1 MNEAPLISS
10 PHLHQGTSVGGVMRT
25 VILALV
31 PGILLSIWVYGW
43 GVLIHCML
51 AVLFALGIEAA
62 ILKLREQPLLLFLY
76 DGSAVVTGLLFALA
90 VTPYAPWWVDMA
102 GMGFAI
108 IVAKHL
114 YGGLGYNL
122 FNPAMAGYVFVLLCF
137 PAVMTIWPHA
147 AGTGQLHA
155 GLMDSLSIIFNGHPL
170 TGSVDSLSGATPLS
184 YMKSQL
190 NGMAMVPE
198 ITRAPLF
205 GTFAGKG
212 AEWLA
217 LAWAAGGVW
226 LLVQRII
233 KWQMPVV
240 FIATLF
246 VFSLLCYWF
255 DSSRYPSPLFT
266 LFAGGAML
274 AAFFIITDPVT
285 AAGTPRGRIIYAAG
299 IGIITCLIRTW
310 GGYPEGV
317 AFAVLIMNAAAP
329 FIDSCTRPR
338 VFGEN
343 SF

>member
-1 MNEAPLISS
+1 MR
-10 PHLHQGTSVGGVMRT
+10 SVIM
-25 VILALV
+25 ALV
-31 PGILLSIWVYGW
+31 PGILLSAWVYGL
-43 GVLIHCML
+43 GVLIHCVL
-51 AVLFALGIEAA
+51 AVLYALAFEAA
-62 ILKLREQPLLLFLY
+62 MLKLRRQPLPPFLY

-90 VTPYAPWWVDMA
+90 VTPYAPWWVNMA
-102 GMGFAI
+102 GTGFAI

-137 PAVMTIWPHA
+137 PAAMTIWPHA

-155 GLMDSLSIIFNGHPL
+155 GLMDTLSIIFTGLPL
-170 TGSVDSLSGATPLS
+170 TGTVDGLSGATPLG

-190 NGMAMVPE
+190 NGMAMVSE
-198 ITRAPLF
+198 IIRAPLF
-205 GTFAGKG
+205 GGLAGKG
-212 AEWLA
+212 SAWLA
-217 LAWAAGGVW
+217 LAWAAGGAW
-226 LLVQRII
+226 LLLNRII

-246 VFSLLCYWF
+246 IFSLLCYWI
-255 DSSRYPSPLFT
+255 DASRYPSPLFT

-285 AAGTPRGRIIYAAG
+285 AASTPRGCIIYAAG
-299 IGIITCLIRTW
+299 AGFITWLIRTW

-329 FIDSCTRPR
+329 FIDNCTRPR
-338 VFGEN
+338 VFGEQKN
-343 SF
+343 QI

>member
-1 MNEAPLISS
+1 
-10 PHLHQGTSVGGVMRT
+10 MRT

-31 PGILLSIWVYGW
+31 PGILLSAWVYGW
-43 GVLIHCML
+43 GVLIHCVL
-51 AVLFALGIEAA
+51 AVLFALVSEAVM
-62 ILKLREQPLLLFLY
+62 LKLRKQPLPLFLY
-76 DGSAVVTGLLFALA
+76 DGSAVVTALLLALA
-90 VTPYAPWWVDMA
+90 VTPYAPWWVTLI
-102 GMGFAI
+102 GTGFAI

-137 PAVMTIWPHA
+137 PAAMTLWPHA
-147 AGTGQLHA
+147 AGTGQSHA
-155 GLMDSLSIIFNGHPL
+155 GLADALYIIFTGHPL
-170 TGSVDSLSGATPLS
+170 TGTVDGLSGATPLG

-190 NGMAMVPE
+190 NGMAMVQE
-198 ITRAPLF
+198 ITSAPLF
-205 GTFAGKG
+205 GGFAGKG

-217 LAWAAGGVW
+217 LAWMAGGAW
-226 LLVQRII
+226 LLFNRII

-255 DSSRYPSPLFT
+255 DASRYPSPLFT

-285 AAGTPRGRIIYAAG
+285 AANTPRGCIIYAAG

-338 VFGEN
+338 VFGEQ
-343 SF
+343 